1 MDNKRLPCPP
11 PPPKGQIA
19 PRVGMVARLERINF
33 NRAVAEEG
41 LFSGQHK
48 IIMFLKLQGSA
59 TIGEIAKETG
69 TKPSTISVSV
79 KRMEKAGFVK
89 RRQSKADGRIT
100 EILLT
105 AKGQAVPENI
115 HHKME
120 AEEKMQEIRIVNRAK
135 WLLITELKM
144 TETDAHR
151 YIEKQAMDRCV
162 SKKEIAEEII
172 NTYSYILLLKCYSF

>member
-41 LFSGQHK
+41 LFAGQHK

-105 AKGQAVPENI
+105 PKGQAVPENI

-120 AEEKMQEIRIVNRAK
+120 AEEKMLTNGLTEDEINILSDLLDKIIENFNAK
-135 WLLITELKM
+135 EG
-144 TETDAHR
+144 EDDA
-151 YIEKQAMDRCV
+151 
-162 SKKEIAEEII
+162 
-172 NTYSYILLLKCYSF
+172 

>member
-41 LFSGQHK
+41 LFAGQHK
-48 IIMFLKLQGSA
+48 IIMFLKFQGSA

-105 AKGQAVPENI
+105 PKGQAVPENI

-120 AEEKMQEIRIVNRAK
+120 AEEKMLTNGLTEDEINILSDLLDKIIENFNAK
-135 WLLITELKM
+135 EG
-144 TETDAHR
+144 EDDA
-151 YIEKQAMDRCV
+151 
-162 SKKEIAEEII
+162 
-172 NTYSYILLLKCYSF
+172 

>member
-41 LFSGQHK
+41 LFAGQHK
-48 IIMFLKLQGSA
+48 IIMFLKYQGSA

-120 AEEKMQEIRIVNRAK
+120 AEEKMLTNGLTEDEINILSDLLDKIIENFNAK
-135 WLLITELKM
+135 EG
-144 TETDAHR
+144 EDDA
-151 YIEKQAMDRCV
+151 
-162 SKKEIAEEII
+162 
-172 NTYSYILLLKCYSF
+172 

>member
-105 AKGQAVPENI
+105 PKGQAVPENI

-120 AEEKMQEIRIVNRAK
+120 AEEKMLTNGLTEDEINILSDLLDKIIENFNAK
-135 WLLITELKM
+135 ED
-144 TETDAHR
+144 EDDA
-151 YIEKQAMDRCV
+151 
-162 SKKEIAEEII
+162 
-172 NTYSYILLLKCYSF
+172 

>member
-41 LFSGQHK
+41 LFAGQHK
-48 IIMFLKLQGSA
+48 IIMFLKFQGSA

-120 AEEKMQEIRIVNRAK
+120 AEEKMLTNGLTEDEINILSDLLDKIIENFNAK
-135 WLLITELKM
+135 EG
-144 TETDAHR
+144 EDDA
-151 YIEKQAMDRCV
+151 
-162 SKKEIAEEII
+162 
-172 NTYSYILLLKCYSF
+172 

>member
-1 MDNKRLPCPP
+1 MDNKQLHCPP

-41 LFSGQHK
+41 LFAGQHK
-48 IIMFLKLQGSA
+48 IIMFLKFHGR
-59 TIGEIAKETG
+59 
-69 TKPSTISVSV
+69 V
-79 KRMEKAGFVK
+79 MEKAGFVK

-120 AEEKMQEIRIVNRAK
+120 AEEKMLTNGLTEDEINILSDLLDKIIENFNAK
-135 WLLITELKM
+135 EG
-144 TETDAHR
+144 EDDA
-151 YIEKQAMDRCV
+151 
-162 SKKEIAEEII
+162 
-172 NTYSYILLLKCYSF
+172 

>member
-41 LFSGQHK
+41 LFAGQHK
-48 IIMFLKLQGSA
+48 IIMFLKFQGSA

-79 KRMEKAGFVK
+79 KRMEKAGCVK

-120 AEEKMQEIRIVNRAK
+120 AEEKMLTNGLTEDEINILSDLLDKIIENFNAK
-135 WLLITELKM
+135 EG
-144 TETDAHR
+144 EDDA
-151 YIEKQAMDRCV
+151 
-162 SKKEIAEEII
+162 
-172 NTYSYILLLKCYSF
+172 

>member
-1 MDNKRLPCPP
+1 MDNKRIPCPP

-41 LFSGQHK
+41 LFAGQHK
-48 IIMFLKLQGSA
+48 IIMFLKFQGSA

-120 AEEKMQEIRIVNRAK
+120 AEEKMLTNGLTEDEINILSDLLDKIIENFNAK
-135 WLLITELKM
+135 EG
-144 TETDAHR
+144 EDDA
-151 YIEKQAMDRCV
+151 
-162 SKKEIAEEII
+162 
-172 NTYSYILLLKCYSF
+172 

>member
-1 MDNKRLPCPP
+1 MDNKRIPCPP

-41 LFSGQHK
+41 LFAGQHK
-48 IIMFLKLQGSA
+48 IIMFLKFQGSA

-105 AKGQAVPENI
+105 PKGQAVPENI

-120 AEEKMQEIRIVNRAK
+120 AEEKMLTNGLTEDEINILSDLLDKIIENFNAK
-135 WLLITELKM
+135 EG
-144 TETDAHR
+144 EDDA
-151 YIEKQAMDRCV
+151 
-162 SKKEIAEEII
+162 
-172 NTYSYILLLKCYSF
+172 

>member
-41 LFSGQHK
+41 LFAGQHK

-120 AEEKMQEIRIVNRAK
+120 AEEKMLTNGLTEDEINILSDLLDKIIENFNAK
-135 WLLITELKM
+135 EG
-144 TETDAHR
+144 EDDA
-151 YIEKQAMDRCV
+151 
-162 SKKEIAEEII
+162 
-172 NTYSYILLLKCYSF
+172 

>member
-41 LFSGQHK
+41 LFAGQHK

-69 TKPSTISVSV
+69 TKPSTVSVSV

-120 AEEKMQEIRIVNRAK
+120 AEEKMLTNGLTEDEINILSDLLDKIIENFNAK
-135 WLLITELKM
+135 EG
-144 TETDAHR
+144 EDDA
-151 YIEKQAMDRCV
+151 
-162 SKKEIAEEII
+162 
-172 NTYSYILLLKCYSF
+172 

>member
-41 LFSGQHK
+41 LFAGQHK
-48 IIMFLKLQGSA
+48 IIMFLKYQGSA

-105 AKGQAVPENI
+105 PKGQAVPENI

-120 AEEKMQEIRIVNRAK
+120 AEEKMLTNGLTEDEINILSD
-135 WLLITELKM
+135 LLDKIIENFNTKEG
-144 TETDAHR
+144 EDDA
-151 YIEKQAMDRCV
+151 
-162 SKKEIAEEII
+162 
-172 NTYSYILLLKCYSF
+172 

>member
-1 MDNKRLPCPP
+1 MDNKQLHCPP

-41 LFSGQHK
+41 LFAGQHK

-120 AEEKMQEIRIVNRAK
+120 AEEKMLTNGLTEDEINILSDLLDKIIENFNAK
-135 WLLITELKM
+135 EG
-144 TETDAHR
+144 EDDA
-151 YIEKQAMDRCV
+151 
-162 SKKEIAEEII
+162 
-172 NTYSYILLLKCYSF
+172 

>member
-1 MDNKRLPCPP
+1 
-11 PPPKGQIA
+11 
-19 PRVGMVARLERINF
+19 MVARLERINF

-105 AKGQAVPENI
+105 PKGQAVPENI

-120 AEEKMQEIRIVNRAK
+120 AEEKMLTNFNAK
-135 WLLITELKM
+135 EG
-144 TETDAHR
+144 EDDA
-151 YIEKQAMDRCV
+151 
-162 SKKEIAEEII
+162 
-172 NTYSYILLLKCYSF
+172 

>member
-41 LFSGQHK
+41 LFAGQHK
-48 IIMFLKLQGSA
+48 IIMFLKFQGSA

-120 AEEKMQEIRIVNRAK
+120 AEEKMLTNGLTEDEINILSD
-135 WLLITELKM
+135 LLDKIIENFNTKEG
-144 TETDAHR
+144 EDDA
-151 YIEKQAMDRCV
+151 
-162 SKKEIAEEII
+162 
-172 NTYSYILLLKCYSF
+172 

>member
-41 LFSGQHK
+41 LFAGQHK
-48 IIMFLKLQGSA
+48 IIMFLKYQGSA

-69 TKPSTISVSV
+69 TKPSTVSVSV

-105 AKGQAVPENI
+105 PKGQAVPENI

-120 AEEKMQEIRIVNRAK
+120 AEEKMLTNGLTEGEINILSDLLDKIIENFNAK
-135 WLLITELKM
+135 EG
-144 TETDAHR
+144 EDDA
-151 YIEKQAMDRCV
+151 
-162 SKKEIAEEII
+162 
-172 NTYSYILLLKCYSF
+172 

>member
-41 LFSGQHK
+41 LFAGQHK
-48 IIMFLKLQGSA
+48 IIMFLKFQGSA

-69 TKPSTISVSV
+69 TKPSTVSVSV

-120 AEEKMQEIRIVNRAK
+120 AEEKMLTNGLTEDEINILSDLLDKIIENFNAK
-135 WLLITELKM
+135 EG
-144 TETDAHR
+144 EDDA
-151 YIEKQAMDRCV
+151 
-162 SKKEIAEEII
+162 
-172 NTYSYILLLKCYSF
+172 

>member
-1 MDNKRLPCPP
+1 
-11 PPPKGQIA
+11 
-19 PRVGMVARLERINF
+19 MVARLERINF

-41 LFSGQHK
+41 LFAGQHK

-120 AEEKMQEIRIVNRAK
+120 AEEKMLTNGLTEDEINILSDLLDKIIENFNAK
-135 WLLITELKM
+135 EG
-144 TETDAHR
+144 EDDA
-151 YIEKQAMDRCV
+151 
-162 SKKEIAEEII
+162 
-172 NTYSYILLLKCYSF
+172 

>member
-33 NRAVAEEG
+33 NKAVAEEG
-41 LFSGQHK
+41 LFAGQHK
-48 IIMFLKLQGSA
+48 IIMFLKFQGSA

-120 AEEKMQEIRIVNRAK
+120 AEEKMLTNGLTEDEINILSDLLDKIIENFNAK
-135 WLLITELKM
+135 EG
-144 TETDAHR
+144 EDDA
-151 YIEKQAMDRCV
+151 
-162 SKKEIAEEII
+162 
-172 NTYSYILLLKCYSF
+172 

>member
-41 LFSGQHK
+41 LFAGQHK
-48 IIMFLKLQGSA
+48 IIMFLKFQGSA

-120 AEEKMQEIRIVNRAK
+120 AEEKMLTNGLTEDEINILSDLLDKIIENFNAK
-135 WLLITELKM
+135 EG
-144 TETDAHR
+144 EDNA
-151 YIEKQAMDRCV
+151 
-162 SKKEIAEEII
+162 
-172 NTYSYILLLKCYSF
+172 

>member
-1 MDNKRLPCPP
+1 
-11 PPPKGQIA
+11 
-19 PRVGMVARLERINF
+19 MVARLERINF

-41 LFSGQHK
+41 LFAGQHK

-105 AKGQAVPENI
+105 PKGQAVPENI

-120 AEEKMQEIRIVNRAK
+120 AEEKMLTNGLTEDEINILSDLLDKIIENFNAK
-135 WLLITELKM
+135 EG
-144 TETDAHR
+144 EDDA
-151 YIEKQAMDRCV
+151 
-162 SKKEIAEEII
+162 
-172 NTYSYILLLKCYSF
+172 

>member
-1 MDNKRLPCPP
+1 
-11 PPPKGQIA
+11 
-19 PRVGMVARLERINF
+19 MVARLERINF

-41 LFSGQHK
+41 LFAGQHK
-48 IIMFLKLQGSA
+48 IIMFLKFQGSA

-79 KRMEKAGFVK
+79 KRMEKSGFVK

-120 AEEKMQEIRIVNRAK
+120 AEEKMLTNGLTEDEINILSDLLDKIIENFNTKEGEDDAK
-135 WLLITELKM
+135 K
-144 TETDAHR
+144 TDQ
-151 YIEKQAMDRCV
+151 IP
-162 SKKEIAEEII
+162 
-172 NTYSYILLLKCYSF
+172 

>member
-41 LFSGQHK
+41 LFAGQHK
-48 IIMFLKLQGSA
+48 IIMFLKFQGSA

-69 TKPSTISVSV
+69 TKPSTVSVSV

-105 AKGQAVPENI
+105 PKGQAVPENI

-120 AEEKMQEIRIVNRAK
+120 AEEKMLTNGLTEDEINILSDLLDKIIENFNAK
-135 WLLITELKM
+135 EG
-144 TETDAHR
+144 EDDA
-151 YIEKQAMDRCV
+151 
-162 SKKEIAEEII
+162 
-172 NTYSYILLLKCYSF
+172 

>member
-1 MDNKRLPCPP
+1 
-11 PPPKGQIA
+11 
-19 PRVGMVARLERINF
+19 MVARLERINF

-41 LFSGQHK
+41 LFAGQHK

-69 TKPSTISVSV
+69 TKPSTVSVSV

-120 AEEKMQEIRIVNRAK
+120 AEEKMLTNGLTEDEINILSDLLDKIIENFNAK
-135 WLLITELKM
+135 EG
-144 TETDAHR
+144 EDDA
-151 YIEKQAMDRCV
+151 
-162 SKKEIAEEII
+162 
-172 NTYSYILLLKCYSF
+172 

>member
-1 MDNKRLPCPP
+1 MDNKRLPCPS

-33 NRAVAEEG
+33 NRDVAEEG
-41 LFSGQHK
+41 LFAGQHK
-48 IIMFLKLQGSA
+48 IIMFLKFQGSA

-69 TKPSTISVSV
+69 TKPSTVSVSV

-105 AKGQAVPENI
+105 PKGQAVPEHI

-120 AEEKMQEIRIVNRAK
+120 AEEKMLTNGLTDDEINILSDLLDKIIENFNAK
-135 WLLITELKM
+135 EGEDDAKK
-144 TETDAHR
+144 TD
-151 YIEKQAMDRCV
+151 
-162 SKKEIAEEII
+162 
-172 NTYSYILLLKCYSF
+172 

>member
-1 MDNKRLPCPP
+1 MDNKRIPCPP

-41 LFSGQHK
+41 LFAGQHK
-48 IIMFLKLQGSA
+48 IIMFLKFQGSA

-69 TKPSTISVSV
+69 TKPSTVSVSV

-120 AEEKMQEIRIVNRAK
+120 AEEKMLTNGLTEDEINILSDLLDKIIENFNAK
-135 WLLITELKM
+135 EG
-144 TETDAHR
+144 EDDA
-151 YIEKQAMDRCV
+151 
-162 SKKEIAEEII
+162 
-172 NTYSYILLLKCYSF
+172 

>member
-41 LFSGQHK
+41 LFAGQHK
-48 IIMFLKLQGSA
+48 IIMFLKFQGSA

-105 AKGQAVPENI
+105 PKGQAVPENI

-120 AEEKMQEIRIVNRAK
+120 AEEKMLTNGLTEDEINILSDLLDKIIENFNAK
-135 WLLITELKM
+135 EG
-144 TETDAHR
+144 EDNA
-151 YIEKQAMDRCV
+151 
-162 SKKEIAEEII
+162 
-172 NTYSYILLLKCYSF
+172 

>member
-1 MDNKRLPCPP
+1 
-11 PPPKGQIA
+11 
-19 PRVGMVARLERINF
+19 MVARLERINF

-41 LFSGQHK
+41 LFAGQHK
-48 IIMFLKLQGSA
+48 IIMFLKFQGSA

-100 EILLT
+100 KILLT

-120 AEEKMQEIRIVNRAK
+120 AEEKMLTNGLTEDEINILSDLLDKIIKNFNAK
-135 WLLITELKM
+135 EG
-144 TETDAHR
+144 EDDA
-151 YIEKQAMDRCV
+151 
-162 SKKEIAEEII
+162 
-172 NTYSYILLLKCYSF
+172 